1 MYIIQ
6 LLRDSLSDC
15 ESCPMPTDKKRLGQI
30 GEDLAARYLAGLGYT
45 VIARNFRAHLPGMSC
60 CPSRPG
66 RVIAELDIVAADAD
80 TLVFVEVKT
89 RRSQRWGSPLESI
102 TPAKMAKLRL
112 AAQVYLSLSKVD
124 YTNIRFDALSL
135 LLQAEGWKITHFKDI
150 G

>member
-1 MYIIQ
+1 MH
-6 LLRDSLSDC
+6 
-15 ESCPMPTDKKRLGQI
+15 TDKKRLGQI

-45 VIARNFRAHLPGMSC
+45 VIA
-60 CPSRPG
+60 
-66 RVIAELDIVAADAD
+66 ELDIVAADAG

-89 RRSQRWGSPLESI
+89 RRSPRWGSPLESI

-112 AAQVYLSLSKVD
+112 AAQVFLSLSKVD

-135 LLQAEGWKITHFKDI
+135 LLQEEGWKITHLKNI

>member
-1 MYIIQ
+1 MH
-6 LLRDSLSDC
+6 
-15 ESCPMPTDKKRLGQI
+15 TDKKRLGQI

-135 LLQAEGWKITHFKDI
+135 LLQAEGWKITHLKDI